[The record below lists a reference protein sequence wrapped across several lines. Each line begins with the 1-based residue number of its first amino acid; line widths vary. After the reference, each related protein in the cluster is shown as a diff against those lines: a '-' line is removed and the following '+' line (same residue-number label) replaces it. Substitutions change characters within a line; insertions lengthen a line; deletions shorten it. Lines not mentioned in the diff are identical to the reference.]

1 MPICIF
7 QDHLFLFIAIIFLML
22 ICYSI
27 ELFYYIFSNK
37 NLIITAFMGYIM
49 ASRLAH
55 SGYLVTNNIDY
66 LLAILINLVAVFLM
80 DGHYL

>member
-1 MPICIF
+1 
-7 QDHLFLFIAIIFLML
+7 
-22 ICYSI
+22 
-27 ELFYYIFSNK
+27 
-37 NLIITAFMGYIM
+37 MGYIM

-80 DGHYL
+80 VTIFKKLSIRIKNK